1 MVVERQLSGYR
12 TWQILHLGNV
22 LALFSKS
29 GNECNWDSNPKIWV
43 KFQNWKKMNVHVINW
58 SEKKTKMIETRC
70 VMWVMILVQ
79 AVHRIIII
87 VISIL
92 VENLAWVLLLLLLP
106 FALGQIRKKFNVK
119 KHSEMQWES
128 ITQPYANC
136 VFSPFL
142 PCSSQLSILS
152 MFNQPWNINK

>member
-1 MVVERQLSGYR
+1 MQWCKPSKYHIKNLVHHEITITENLVNVQKKNCFVTMVVERQLSGYR

-22 LALFSKS
+22 LELFFKKS
-29 GNECNWDSNPKIWV
+29 VNECNWDSNPKIWV

-58 SEKKTKMIETRC
+58 SERKKITKMIETRY

-92 VENLAWVLLLLLLP
+92 VENLAWVLLLLLL
-106 FALGQIRKKFNVK
+106 L
-119 KHSEMQWES
+119 
-128 ITQPYANC
+128 
-136 VFSPFL
+136 L
-142 PCSSQLSILS
+142 L
-152 MFNQPWNINK
+152 